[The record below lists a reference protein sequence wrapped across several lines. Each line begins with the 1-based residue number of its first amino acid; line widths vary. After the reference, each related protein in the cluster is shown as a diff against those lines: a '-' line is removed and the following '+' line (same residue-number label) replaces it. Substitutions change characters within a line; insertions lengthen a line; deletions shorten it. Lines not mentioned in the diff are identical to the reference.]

1 MYYKSLQTQP
11 PLTYEQ
17 AELVIRFR
25 KIMVRLAYLT
35 RFYIIARLT
44 EFGDINVI
52 KDELS
57 RIAVETNELARTVPE
72 FTGNFTQIALNYI
85 TGLAGLVDAM
95 IAGDSAQADESI
107 RQLYR
112 LSNENAAYLA
122 EINPNWDKST
132 WQNIFSEY
140 IQLLVAE
147 VIAIQ
152 AGDYN
157 KALDVFNSMI
167 DNSLERGN
175 YYAAGLIP
183 FLPNEGEKIS
193 AAYFNMI
200 KDFRKIYTERV
211 YLTRFYIVSK
221 IAGLGDAQYVAQ
233 RLNALPG
240 RMKEKFELI
249 FGNKVA
255 NKMQD
260 LLLVYVIE
268 RERLIDAIISGDED
282 SIETEL
288 ARSREL
294 VDEMAAYLSGINPY
308 WSEAE
313 WKDIFYLI
321 IELEMRQTYQARSE
335 EYLDAAQTF
344 KDLMDA
350 SLRAA
355 DYFAQ
360 GFYQYTLM
368 NNGAVAE

>member
-1 MYYKSLQTQP
+1 M
-11 PLTYEQ
+11 
-17 AELVIRFR
+17 
-25 KIMVRLAYLT
+25 
-35 RFYIIARLT
+35 
-44 EFGDINVI
+44 
-52 KDELS
+52 
-57 RIAVETNELARTVPE
+57 
-72 FTGNFTQIALNYI
+72 
-85 TGLAGLVDAM
+85 
-95 IAGDSAQADESI
+95 
-107 RQLYR
+107 
-112 LSNENAAYLA
+112 
-122 EINPNWDKST
+122 
-132 WQNIFSEY
+132 
-140 IQLLVAE
+140 
-147 VIAIQ
+147 
-152 AGDYN
+152 
-157 KALDVFNSMI
+157 
-167 DNSLERGN
+167 
-175 YYAAGLIP
+175 
-183 FLPNEGEKIS
+183 
-193 AAYFNMI
+193 
-200 KDFRKIYTERV
+200 
-211 YLTRFYIVSK
+211 TRFYIVSK